1 MEKNFFTNSMN
12 LAKEICKVKI
22 NKGDVVVDA
31 TMGNGNDTIFLAQ
44 LVGEQGKVYSF
55 DIQKIAL
62 ENTRKRL
69 KESNMEGH
77 VQLILDGHEN
87 LYKYINEKVTLVM
100 FNLGY
105 LPNAC
110 RSITTKGET
119 TILAIKKALELLK
132 ENGVIILVI
141 YYGHEEGK
149 AERKMLYEFTSCL
162 NQKEYNVVNLRFTNQ
177 INNPP
182 ELLCIEKR

>member
-1 MEKNFFTNSMN
+1 M
-12 LAKEICKVKI
+12 
-22 NKGDVVVDA
+22 
-31 TMGNGNDTIFLAQ
+31 
-44 LVGEQGKVYSF
+44 
-55 DIQKIAL
+55 
-62 ENTRKRL
+62 
-69 KESNMEGH
+69 
-77 VQLILDGHEN
+77 
-87 LYKYINEKVTLVM
+87 
-100 FNLGY
+100 
-105 LPNAC
+105 PNAC

-182 ELLCIEKR
+182 ELICIEKR